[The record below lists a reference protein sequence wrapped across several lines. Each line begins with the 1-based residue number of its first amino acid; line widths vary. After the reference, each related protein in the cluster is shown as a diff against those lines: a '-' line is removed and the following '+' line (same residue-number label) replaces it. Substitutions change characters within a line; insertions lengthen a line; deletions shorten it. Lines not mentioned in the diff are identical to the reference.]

1 MRRRRFPYLRDGG
14 HSLRTGTIVPDGRQ
28 AEIKSGNTVNKPKP
42 ETSATVIFAVYDEA
56 PIACQGDD
64 DRKKIRVVTDRL
76 TGNDIRGDALR
87 LSVALSAAHGSHVQV
102 WDIRNDAPGD
112 D

>member
-1 MRRRRFPYLRDGG
+1 MRRRPPYSRDGAHG
-14 HSLRTGTIVPDGRQ
+14 LHAGTIVPDGRQ
-28 AEIKSGNTVNKPKP
+28 VEIKDGNTVSKPTP
-42 ETSATVIFAVYDEA
+42 ETSATVIFAIYDEA

-64 DRKKIRVVTDRL
+64 DRKRIRVVKDRL
-76 TGNDIRGDALR
+76 AGDDIRGDALR

-102 WDIRNDAPGD
+102 WDIRNDALGD